1 MEFQMGKDFKGD
13 PKPKLSG
20 IGGAM
25 DNIKP
30 FMIHADDI
38 EGSKKLTNPE
48 NMLIITDQMASNVR
62 ACGAETNRLKR
73 KSPENVD
80 SSTSSRLLK
89 VCRRPGSNFGSAKKY
104 CKKGHSEASSPGLP
118 LFYPFTLC
126 TVLRNL
132 QLSLYKMDKVAF
144 VNNHHKI

>member
-1 MEFQMGKDFKGD
+1 MLDYLWGIPTRNTDDMRMEFQMGKDFKGD

-48 NMLIITDQMASNVR
+48 NMLIITGQMASNVR
-62 ACGAETNRLKR
+62 ACGAEN
-73 KSPENVD
+73 
-80 SSTSSRLLK
+80 
-89 VCRRPGSNFGSAKKY
+89 
-104 CKKGHSEASSPGLP
+104 
-118 LFYPFTLC
+118 
-126 TVLRNL
+126 
-132 QLSLYKMDKVAF
+132 
-144 VNNHHKI
+144 